1 MLLPTVLFV
10 VCSVVTSQAQSND
23 LTKGISSFA
32 SEFYSQCANSQ
43 PGDNI
48 IISPLSVSSVLALIS
63 QGANANTYE
72 ELKKGLHLSGNK
84 TSTADQFHEYYAGLQ
99 RSIGQSVLS
108 IANKIYVKN
117 DYKVKKEF
125 HDVAVEKFSSD
136 IANLDFG
143 KSAES
148 ANEINQFV
156 QEKTHDRIKDL
167 IEPSMINSD
176 TRMVLVNAIYFKGN
190 WKYQFDQK
198 RTMKNDF
205 YTSETDKVS
214 VDMMR
219 MKKYFNYAILDDLD
233 ATALEMQ
240 YANSNFTF
248 LILLPNNRTGLAA
261 LETKLKNYDLSQIT
275 AQMRSEEVDVS
286 IPKFK
291 VEFKINLNEVLKN
304 MGMGEMFSDKS
315 DLSGLLDSSEPLAV
329 SDVVHKAFIE
339 VNEEGAEA
347 AAATGAIV
355 MLRAS
360 LRQHY
365 EIFKAD
371 HPFVYFIRET
381 ESNTNLFS
389 GRVLK
394 F

>member
-1 MLLPTVLFV
+1 M
-10 VCSVVTSQAQSND
+10 Q
-23 LTKGISSFA
+23 
-32 SEFYSQCANSQ
+32 QCAQSQ

-48 IISPLSVSSVLALIS
+48 IISPLSVSSVLALLS

-72 ELKKGLHLSGNK
+72 ELKKGLHLSGDK
-84 TSTADQFHEYYAGLQ
+84 TSTANQFHEYYSVLQ
-99 RSIGQSVLS
+99 RSVGQSDLS
-108 IANKIYVKN
+108 IANKIYVQN

-125 HDVAVEKFSSD
+125 HDVAVQKFASD

-143 KSAES
+143 KSSES

-190 WKYQFDQK
+190 WKYQFEQE
-198 RTMKNDF
+198 RTIKTDF
-205 YTSETDKVS
+205 YTSETEKVS

-219 MKKYFNYAILDDLD
+219 MKKHFNYASLDDLD

-248 LILLPNNRTGLAA
+248 LILLPNTRTGLAA

-304 MGMGEMFSDKS
+304 VRIHEMSIICNKFRIRTTF
-315 DLSGLLDSSEPLAV
+315 LLFRWEWGKCFP
-329 SDVVHKAFIE
+329 
-339 VNEEGAEA
+339 
-347 AAATGAIV
+347 
-355 MLRAS
+355 
-360 LRQHY
+360 
-365 EIFKAD
+365 
-371 HPFVYFIRET
+371 
-381 ESNTNLFS
+381 TNLT
-389 GRVLK
+389 
-394 F
+394 